1 MTLIMTTSTINN
13 ADNGS
18 LSQAN
23 LTTDV
28 TDNYKQWKKLR
39 RLNQG
44 FDVGLTLSTI
54 LLTLIVTILGT
65 EGIKLDDNFRKGSIG
80 ILGGVIITTQSIA
93 TKFGI
98 RKKAEGYRNI
108 EAKAIVLQ
116 NDLDIA
122 ANHDQLL
129 EIHKKLNDLI
139 MEAAGIERGD

>member
-1 MTLIMTTSTINN
+1 MTTSTINN

-23 LTTDV
+23 LNTDV

-80 ILGGVIITTQSIA
+80 IIGGFIITTQSIA

-139 MEAAGIERGD
+139 MEAAAIERGD

>member
-98 RKKAEGYRNI
+98 RKKAEGYRTL
-108 EAKAIVLQ
+108 KQ
-116 NDLDIA
+116 
-122 ANHDQLL
+122 
-129 EIHKKLNDLI
+129 K
-139 MEAAGIERGD
+139 R

>member
-1 MTLIMTTSTINN
+1 MTTSTINN